1 MRATVNGFN
10 KLLAPA
16 LTGLLLLVSS
26 ALAAAEPGRLMVAV
40 TVDDVEAI
48 AKVVG
53 GDQVDTFTLFK
64 GCILRKDLSVEK
76 AVQGRLLK
84 ADAVVWTGFFNESAA
99 IHDSVKLL
107 DKRVESPPLWI
118 DVSRGV
124 KRINVPTSSCFG
136 YVEVSFMHGDPF
148 FWLNPQN
155 GVVIARDL
163 AEGFAEL
170 RPEKKSYFLANAE
183 AFGKALEKD
192 IVRWQAE
199 LVPLKG
205 LRIFS
210 AQCGWQNFAQ
220 IGGPS
225 FASCKNTPG
234 QLPSPETLVDHVKRM
249 KVHLI
254 IVDPNT
260 PPEYG
265 RAFREE
271 TGAKVIEVP
280 SSVENLTGS
289 DRSYSALF
297 DHLIGALQAVA
308 KEQAAM
314 EK

>member
-1 MRATVNGFN
+1 MRAAVCIFDKGLAPILAGLV
-10 KLLAPA
+10 LLA
-16 LTGLLLLVSS
+16 SS
-26 ALAAAEPGRLMVAV
+26 ALSAAEPGRISVAV

-64 GCILRKDLSVEK
+64 GCILRKDLTVEK
-76 AVQGRLLK
+76 AVQERLLK

-107 DKRVESPPLWI
+107 DQRVESPPLWI
-118 DVSRGV
+118 DVSRSV

-155 GVVIARDL
+155 GAIIARNL

-183 AFGKALEKD
+183 AFGKAMEKD
-192 IVRWQAE
+192 IARWRVE
-199 LVPLKG
+199 LAPLKG

-225 FASCKNTPG
+225 FASCKSTPG
-234 QLPSPETLVDHVKRM
+234 QLPSPETLVDHVKRL
-249 KVHLI
+249 KVQLI

-265 RAFREE
+265 RAFREG

-280 SSVENLTGS
+280 SSVENLAGPN
-289 DRSYSALF
+289 RSYSALF
-297 DHLIGALQAVA
+297 DRLIEVLQSVS
-308 KEQAAM
+308 KEQAVM
-314 EK
+314 DR

>member
-1 MRATVNGFN
+1 MRATVHEINRV
-10 KLLAPA
+10 LAAA
-16 LTGLLLLVSS
+16 LAGMVLLVST
-26 ALAAAEPGRLMVAV
+26 ALAAAGPGRLTVAV

-76 AVQGRLLK
+76 AVQDRLLK
-84 ADAVVWTGFFNESAA
+84 ADAVAWTGFFNESAA

-107 DKRVESPPLWI
+107 DQRVESPPLWI

-155 GVVIARDL
+155 GSLIARNL

-170 RPEKKSYFLANAE
+170 RPEKKGYFLANAE

-192 IVRWQAE
+192 IARWRSE
-199 LVPLKG
+199 LAPLKG

-234 QLPSPETLVDHVKRM
+234 QLPSPDTLLDHVKRM
-249 KVHLI
+249 KVQLI

-265 RAFREE
+265 RAFREGTE
-271 TGAKVIEVP
+271 AKVIEVP
-280 SSVENLTGS
+280 SSVENLAGP
-289 DRSYSALF
+289 DRSYSAIF
-297 DHLIGALQAVA
+297 DHLIAALQAA
-308 KEQAAM
+308 SKEKATG